1 MSIKLLENQKDFTYA
16 SQFVFMSFLPTL
28 SLQDNTI
35 FVKPAENVSIKMET
49 DLIKKDTFKTILGL
63 LQAYLYKQVQNLFN
77 STLILRKLLTSM
89 LPMEL
94 LSTRVQTMSRLL

>member
-35 FVKPAENVSIKMET
+35 FVKPAANVSIKMET

>member
-35 FVKPAENVSIKMET
+35 FVKPAANVSIKMET

-63 LQAYLYKQVQNLFN
+63 LQANLYK
-77 STLILRKLLTSM
+77 TLKLIQKYFEIINRIKS
-89 LPMEL
+89 
-94 LSTRVQTMSRLL
+94 LSGVFIN